1 MSDTTTHSQ
10 APHELIPFQYSTHP
24 VRTVV
29 IDHEPWFVLAD
40 LCKVLGLS
48 ANIAQVRNRLDDG
61 ACQAYP
67 IADSLGRTQTATI
80 VSEPG
85 MYEVVIRS
93 DKPDAINFR
102 RWITG
107 TVLPT
112 IRKTG
117 TYSTAPALTDDELI
131 HQALSI
137 SATRVA
143 ALTERVAQLEPKA
156 EYVDIFVAGS
166 DVMSFRTVASTLD
179 ISEGWLRREL
189 IDRKWIYV
197 EETSRWSNSKGC
209 KIPVR
214 RYSERSDKKVYF
226 QRCETHEAPRF
237 RGEVMHTLKI
247 TAEGA
252 QAISRMV
259 PRWMKENAA

>member
-1 MSDTTTHSQ
+1 MSIERFSYESTEIRTADIGGKRWAVALDICQ
-10 APHELIPFQYSTHP
+10 ALDIKD
-24 VRTVV
+24 VRTAV
-29 IDHEPWFVLAD
+29 E
-40 LCKVLGLS
+40 
-48 ANIAQVRNRLDDG
+48 RLDEADRVLTPIRSGGQNRNMWVVSEDG
-61 ACQAYP
+61 ATDLVL
-67 IADSLGRTQTATI
+67 DSR
-80 VSEPG
+80 
-85 MYEVVIRS
+85 
-93 DKPDAINFR
+93 KPEARRFR
-102 RWITG
+102 RFLTHEVW
-107 TVLPT
+107 PA
-112 IRKTG
+112 IRDTG

-143 ALTERVAQLEPKA
+143 ALTERVAELEPKA

-214 RYSERSDKKVYF
+214 RYSEYSDKKAYF

-259 PRWMKENAA
+259 PRWTKEDAA

>member
-1 MSDTTTHSQ
+1 MSIERFNYESTEIRTADIDGKRWAVALDICQ
-10 APHELIPFQYSTHP
+10 ALDIKD
-24 VRTVV
+24 VRTAV
-29 IDHEPWFVLAD
+29 E
-40 LCKVLGLS
+40 
-48 ANIAQVRNRLDDG
+48 RLDEADRVLTPIRSGGQNRNMWVVSEDG
-61 ACQAYP
+61 ATDLVL
-67 IADSLGRTQTATI
+67 DSR
-80 VSEPG
+80 
-85 MYEVVIRS
+85 
-93 DKPDAINFR
+93 KPEARRFR
-102 RWITG
+102 RFLTHEVW
-107 TVLPT
+107 PA
-112 IRKTG
+112 IRDTG

-143 ALTERVAQLEPKA
+143 ALTERVAELEPKA

-214 RYSERSDKKVYF
+214 RYSERSDKKAYF

-259 PRWMKENAA
+259 PRWTKEDAA

>member
-1 MSDTTTHSQ
+1 MSIERFNYESTEIRTADIDGKRWAVALDICQ
-10 APHELIPFQYSTHP
+10 ALDIKD
-24 VRTVV
+24 VRTAV
-29 IDHEPWFVLAD
+29 E
-40 LCKVLGLS
+40 
-48 ANIAQVRNRLDDG
+48 RLDEADRVLTPIRSGGQNRNMWVVSEDG
-61 ACQAYP
+61 ATDLVL
-67 IADSLGRTQTATI
+67 DSR
-80 VSEPG
+80 
-85 MYEVVIRS
+85 
-93 DKPDAINFR
+93 KPEARRFR
-102 RWITG
+102 RFLTHEVW
-107 TVLPT
+107 PA
-112 IRKTG
+112 IRDTG

-143 ALTERVAQLEPKA
+143 ALTERVAELEPKA

-209 KIPVR
+209 KISVR
-214 RYSERSDKKVYF
+214 RYSEYSDKKAYF

-252 QAISRMV
+252 QAISRML
-259 PRWMKENAA
+259 PRWTKEDAA